1 MPRIASM
8 SLSSPPPARATK
20 TAMKSRVSAALALL
34 CSMTVACDALAQRD
48 LVPVRSAADRSNTSA
63 APLKLTPDELA
74 NIRVYETANKSV
86 VHITTSTVQYGN
98 MFGMLVENEGE
109 GAGSGA
115 ILDREGHI
123 ITNFH
128 VIEGAKKVQVGLSND
143 KMYDAQV
150 IGADAEYDIAVL
162 KINAPAEELTPLPLG
177 RSNSLRVGQKA
188 YALGNPFGLSHTL
201 TSGVVSSLNRSLP
214 SRVQGSVM
222 DGMVQTDAAMNP
234 GNSGGPLLNTSAEM
248 IGMCVAIRSSV
259 GQNSGVG
266 FAIPVDRIRRFLPE
280 LIKNGKIARA
290 YHGIVLVEESS
301 RGLRIAKLSKGSPAE
316 RAGLRGFGVKER
328 RERQGPVVYLVK
340 ELDKSDAD
348 YLIAIDGKPISTHPE
363 FLEVMDGY
371 NPGDRVVFTV
381 LRGGREVTVPVTLG
395 AA

>member
-1 MPRIASM
+1 MKPRLI
-8 SLSSPPPARATK
+8 LL
-20 TAMKSRVSAALALL
+20 TALIAALPL
-34 CSMTVACDALAQRD
+34 SNTACGQRN
-48 LVPVRSAADRSNTSA
+48 LTPVRTTAGSE
-63 APLKLTPDELA
+63 KLTPDELA
-74 NIRVYETANKSV
+74 NIRVYETANRSV
-86 VHITTSTVQYGN
+86 VHITTSTVQYGS

-115 ILDREGHI
+115 ILDRRGHI

-150 IGADAEYDIAVL
+150 VGADAEYDIAVL
-162 KINAPAEELTPLPLG
+162 KIKAPPEELTPLPLG

-214 SRVQGSVM
+214 SRVKGAVM
-222 DGMVQTDAAMNP
+222 DGMIQTDAAMNP

-280 LIKNGKIARA
+280 LIENGKIARA
-290 YHGIVLVEESS
+290 YHGIVLIEESS

-316 RAGLRGFGVKER
+316 VAGLRAFRVVKR
-328 RERQGPVVYLVK
+328 RWREGPVVY
-340 ELDKSDAD
+340 ESTDLDKDYAD
-348 YLIAIDGKPISTHPE
+348 YLIAIDGKPVATHPE
-363 FLEVMDGY
+363 FLELMDGY
-371 NPGDRVVFTV
+371 QPGERVVFTV
-381 LRGGREVTVPVTLG
+381 VRDGREVDLPVTLG